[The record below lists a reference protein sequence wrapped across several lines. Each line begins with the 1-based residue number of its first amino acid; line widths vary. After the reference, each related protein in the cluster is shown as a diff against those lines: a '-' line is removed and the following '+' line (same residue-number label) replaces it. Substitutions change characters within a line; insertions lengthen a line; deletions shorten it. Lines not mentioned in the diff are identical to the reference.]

1 MPHRRFPNARQQRH
15 ASRAPLASRIARGAL
30 STALALAICT
40 APAWAQS
47 AEPQPAAQTTE
58 QKLERLQRR
67 VDELERALKV
77 TAPKQEPSEETAA
90 EKAKAQT
97 TDQKLDQLLQRVD
110 ELEQSVK
117 VAARKQEL
125 AEEAATEKAKTQA
138 TVTADAGGFTIQ
150 SPHGNYLLK
159 IGADLQ
165 VDNRTFLGS
174 GAGSAIDT
182 LILRRARPTF
192 SGTIYHYI
200 DFMFRPDFGQ
210 GTTAIYDAYVQLN
223 YLPWANLRVGKF
235 KPPVG
240 LERLQSDDDTSFNE
254 RGLPSN
260 LGPQRDIGYQLSA
273 NLLKKR
279 LSYAVG
285 VFNGVPDASIGT
297 DTAVS
302 SHRDYSA
309 RIFLTPFAP
318 EPGPLSGLGFGLG
331 ASGGNTDGQ
340 ALPSFKTFGQ
350 QAFLSFASGVTAAG
364 HRTRLDPQ
372 AYYYLGPL
380 GLLTEYA
387 VNQEDFQKSGVRRQ
401 IALRAYQVEVSYI
414 LTGEKKTFG
423 SPTPRK
429 PFDPLHGGWGAVE
442 VVARVGDWEAEKGI
456 YNYGLVN
463 AATSPR
469 HLHEWVG
476 GVNWYWNRLFRVN
489 ADYGKTNFGGG
500 ALNANKLPER
510 TLLLRFQINFI

>member
-1 MPHRRFPNARQQRH
+1 MFLRFFAARAKGRAAG
-15 ASRAPLASRIARGAL
+15 ASFPSPIARGAL
-30 STALALAICT
+30 SSALALTLAIWS

-47 AEPQPAAQTTE
+47 PDTPPATE
-58 QKLERLQRR
+58 
-67 VDELERALKV
+67 
-77 TAPKQEPSEETAA
+77 
-90 EKAKAQT
+90 T
-97 TDQKLDQLLQRVD
+97 TDQKLEQLQQKID
-110 ELEQSVK
+110 ELDQAVK
-117 VAARKQEL
+117 VAQRKQEL
-125 AEEAATEKAKTQA
+125 AEEAAAEKAKTAA
-138 TVTADAGGFTIQ
+138 TVTADTSGFTIR

-165 VDNRTFLGS
+165 LDNRTYLGT

-182 LILRRARPTF
+182 LVARRVRPTF
-192 SGTIYHYI
+192 SGTIYQYI

-210 GTTAIYDAYVQLN
+210 GTTAIYDAYAQLN
-223 YLPWANLRVGKF
+223 YLPWVNLRVGKF

-273 NLLKKR
+273 SVFKKR
-279 LSYAVG
+279 VSYAVG

-302 SHRDYSA
+302 DHRDYAA
-309 RIFLTPFAP
+309 RVFLTPFLP
-318 EPGPLSGLGFGLG
+318 EEGPLSGLGVGFG
-331 ASGGNTDGQ
+331 ASGGNTDGE
-340 ALPSFKTFGQ
+340 ALPAFKTFGQ
-350 QAFLSFASGVTAAG
+350 QAFFAFASGVTAAG

-372 AYYYLGPL
+372 AYYYLGSF

-387 VNQEDFQKSGVRRQ
+387 LNKESFQKSGVRRE
-401 IALRAYQVEVSYI
+401 IAFRAYQVEVSYI
-414 LTGEKKTFG
+414 LTGEKKSFA

-429 PFDPLHGGWGAVE
+429 SFDPLHGGWGAWELAV
-442 VVARVGDWEAEKGI
+442 RLGDWEAEKGI
-456 YNYGLVN
+456 YNYGLAN
-463 AATSPR
+463 SATAPR

-476 GVNWYWNRLFRVN
+476 GVNWYLNRLFRIA

-500 ALNANKLPER
+500 ALNSNRLPER
-510 TLLLRFQINFI
+510 IVLLRFQINFI

>member
-1 MPHRRFPNARQQRH
+1 MFLRFLEAR
-15 ASRAPLASRIARGAL
+15 AKGRAARAFFPSPIARGAM
-30 STALALAICT
+30 SAMALAILS

-47 AEPQPAAQTTE
+47 DPQPAA
-58 QKLERLQRR
+58 
-67 VDELERALKV
+67 
-77 TAPKQEPSEETAA
+77 P
-90 EKAKAQT
+90 T
-97 TDQKLDQLLQRVD
+97 TDQKLEQLRQRID
-110 ELEQSVK
+110 ELDQAVK
-117 VAARKQEL
+117 IAQRKQEL
-125 AEEAATEKAKTQA
+125 AEEAAAEKAKTDA
-138 TVTADAGGFTIQ
+138 SVTADTSGFTIR
-150 SPHGNYLLK
+150 SAGGNYLLK

-165 VDNRTFLGS
+165 LDNRTYLGT

-182 LILRRARPTF
+182 LVARRVRPTF
-192 SGTIYHYI
+192 SGTIYQYI

-210 GTTAIYDAYVQLN
+210 GTTAIYDAYAQLN

-273 NLLKKR
+273 NLFKKR
-279 LSYAVG
+279 VSYAVG

-302 SHRDYSA
+302 DHRDYAA
-309 RIFLTPFAP
+309 RVFLTPFLP
-318 EPGPLSGLGFGLG
+318 LEGPLSGLGVGFG
-331 ASGGNTDGQ
+331 ASGGNTDGE
-340 ALPSFKTFGQ
+340 ALPSFKTLGQ
-350 QAFLSFASGVTAAG
+350 QAFFTFASGVTAAG

-372 AYYYLGPL
+372 AYYYLGPF

-387 VNQEDFQKSGVRRQ
+387 VNKEGFQKSGVRRE
-401 IALRAYQVEVSYI
+401 IAFRAYQVEVSYI
-414 LTGEKKTFG
+414 LTGEKKSFT

-429 PFDPLHGGWGAVE
+429 SFDPLHGGWGAWE
-442 VVARVGDWEAEKGI
+442 LAARVGDWEAEKGI
-456 YNYGLVN
+456 YNYGLVSS
-463 AATSPR
+463 ATSPR

-476 GVNWYWNRLFRVN
+476 GVNWYLNRLFRIG

-500 ALNANKLPER
+500 ALNSNRLPER
-510 TLLLRFQINFI
+510 IVLLRFQINFI